1 MAHPREMAIDV
12 INALQDHYGYFSDEA
27 LAQAADLL
35 GMSPLELDELATFY
49 TFIYR
54 EPVGRYVIHVCD
66 SLICW
71 MENGENLVAHLCD
84 RLGIRMGETTAD
96 GLFTLLPVCCI
107 GYCDRAPAI
116 LVDRKV
122 HGPLTIDIPRPADR
136 HTSGEPFL
144 TATYPQVL
152 LKHRKPDRITTLAEY
167 REAGGYEALRRV
179 LTEMDRQEVKTR
191 LADALL
197 LGRGG
202 AGFPAGIKVQTVADD
217 APFPRYM
224 VCNADEMEP
233 GTFKD
238 RVFLHA
244 EPHMLI
250 EGMTLAAYSIK
261 ASHGIIFIRPEYESA
276 ARILEREI
284 GIARREGLLGKGILD
299 SDYDFEIVVHRSG
312 GRYIC
317 GEVTAQINALQGI
330 RPNPKQPPPYPTDK
344 GLWGKPTLVNNVE
357 TLACIPHIVK
367 NGAQWFKDLALSP
380 DAAGTKLFCVSG
392 RVNQPGCYEL
402 PLGHQTLGDHRDLLR
417 RHEGRGDVQGL
428 PAGRR
433 INRVPD
439 RGPLPYRDGFRFP
452 EKGAQPF
459 GNRRYHGV

>member
-1 MAHPREMAIDV
+1 M
-12 INALQDHYGYFSDEA
+12 
-27 LAQAADLL
+27 
-35 GMSPLELDELATFY
+35 
-49 TFIYR
+49 
-54 EPVGRYVIHVCD
+54 
-66 SLICW
+66 
-71 MENGENLVAHLCD
+71 
-84 RLGIRMGETTAD
+84 
-96 GLFTLLPVCCI
+96 
-107 GYCDRAPAI
+107 
-116 LVDRKV
+116 
-122 HGPLTIDIPRPADR
+122 
-136 HTSGEPFL
+136 

-167 REAGGYEALRRV
+167 REAGGYEALRQV

-191 LADALL
+191 LSDALL

-202 AGFPAGIKVQTVADD
+202 AGFPAGIKVQTVAED

-284 GIARREGLLGKGILD
+284 DIARREGLLGERILD

-330 RPNPKQPPPYPTDK
+330 RPNPKQPPPYATDK

-357 TLACIPHIVK
+357 TLACIPHIVR

-380 DAAGTKLFCVSG
+380 EAAGTKLFCISG
-392 RVNQPGCYEL
+392 KVNKPGCYEL
-402 PLGHQTLGDHRDLLR
+402 PLGIKLSEIIETCCGGMKDGATFKACLPGGASTGYLTPDHYHIAMDFESLKKVGNRLGTGAVMVFDHHNCMVAATLNLTEFFARESCGWCTPCREGFPYLRDLLWR
-417 RHEGRGDVQGL
+417 IENGQGGADFIPMMKTMCRHLWKSYCAFAPGGVASIESLLVYFEDEVMAHIEG
-428 PAGRR
+428 
-433 INRVPD
+433 
-439 RGPLPYRDGFRFP
+439 
-452 EKGAQPF
+452 KGCPF
-459 GNRRYHGV
+459 KK